1 MEDEE
6 LGLITEVVSDGG
18 GGGGGGGDGDADGA
32 SISVRTSSAGVTD
45 GGTSWCCT

>member
-6 LGLITEVVSDGG
+6 LGLITEVVSD
-18 GGGGGGGDGDADGA
+18 GGGGGGDGDADGA